1 MEAIYKMARG
11 YSSRFFVYIAIFIG
25 KNDTFILIN
34 SNKVG
39 KLKKNSYLCAKI
51 NNDPKRYAKE

>member
-1 MEAIYKMARG
+1 MIL
-11 YSSRFFVYIAIFIG
+11 FF
-25 KNDTFILIN
+25 LIN